1 MPMKE
6 EEKQVMQDMLG
17 SVHDSFKDVV
27 RSSRKG
33 RLTGPEDELFSG
45 RAWTGRQARCCLSV

>member
-1 MPMKE
+1 
-6 EEKQVMQDMLG
+6 MQEMLG

-27 RSSRKG
+27 RHSRKG

-45 RAWTGRQARCCLSV
+45 RAWTGRQVDCSA